1 MVRLMPFIN
10 HLHFP
15 VFLPVSFPPS
25 YRGRGNRG
33 KGSAFLFSGH
43 FGNRGK
49 PGKQSLSGTNGCD
62 L

>member
-1 MVRLMPFIN
+1 MVQVTILS
-10 HLHFP
+10 FP

-33 KGSAFLFSGH
+33 KGSAVPVSGR

-49 PGKQSLSGTNGCD
+49 GKGHD
-62 L
+62 

>member
-1 MVRLMPFIN
+1 MVRLMPFI
-10 HLHFP
+10 HHFHFP

-33 KGSAFLFSGH
+33 KGAAFLFSGH

-49 PGKQSLSGTNGCD
+49 AGKQIPPGTKEVRK
-62 L
+62 